1 MTSEAI
7 VSARADIE
15 STEDM
20 FLRAMK
26 LNDPAFDWQEARRIA
41 SLPDFM
47 VRDELER
54 LRTEVAK

>member
-20 FLRAMK
+20 FLRA
-26 LNDPAFDWQEARRIA
+26 I
-41 SLPDFM
+41 LPDFK